1 LIERETKDK
10 RNEMYLEGFMS
21 KTQNKKSC
29 RISKSF
35 QNEVNANGKR
45 ADSATKKSDK
55 NVLLAICSY
64 F

>member
-1 LIERETKDK
+1 MKC
-10 RNEMYLEGFMS
+10 MS